1 MRTTENVK
9 MIMRFETLT
18 INWIKSWVSAIVL
31 LISVNSATAQ
41 GNDYDKA
48 IAKFTGEHKYDIE
61 RPAALDGVTAPEFS
75 GKTLDGKTIRL
86 SKLKGKVVVLNFW
99 FIACAPC
106 RIEVTPLNKIV
117 EQFQGKD
124 VVFISVARDKD
135 ADLLKHLKTVP
146 FAFEVIADPTTA
158 ISGDIYHLFGYPT
171 TIVIDRLGK
180 IRYYTLGGKINED
193 AVSKELNE
201 KLVPVINNYLA
212 EKG

>member
-1 MRTTENVK
+1 MKTTEIVK
-9 MIMRFETLT
+9 MLLRFETLGT
-18 INWIKSWVSAIVL
+18 NWIKSCLSVIVL
-31 LISVNSATAQ
+31 LLSVNSAIAQ
-41 GNDYDKA
+41 GNDYDLA
-48 IAKFTGEHKYDIE
+48 VGKFTGEHKYDIE
-61 RPAALDGVTAPEFS
+61 RPGALDGVTAPEFS
-75 GKTLDGKTIRL
+75 GKSLDGKTIRL

-117 EQFQGKD
+117 KQFKGKD

-135 ADLLKHLKTVP
+135 ADLIKHLQTVP
-146 FAFEVIADPTTA
+146 FAFKVIADPTAA

-171 TIVIDRLGK
+171 TIVIDKLGK
-180 IRYYTLGGKINED
+180 IRYYTLGGKITED

-201 KLVPVINNYLA
+201 KLVPVINNYLV